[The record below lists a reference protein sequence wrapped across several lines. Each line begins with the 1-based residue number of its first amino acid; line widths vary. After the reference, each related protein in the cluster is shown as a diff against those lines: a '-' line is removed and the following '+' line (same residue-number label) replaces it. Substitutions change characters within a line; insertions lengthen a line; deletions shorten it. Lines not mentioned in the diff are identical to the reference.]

1 MSWQRSSPGWRQ
13 AAGASQDRTLR
24 RAAAPP
30 APPRRVDS
38 FITPDVWV
46 EPRIVVEVLADEI
59 TRSPRHTCGKS
70 GDRPGYALRFPRML
84 DGVRTDRAPEDAT
97 TEREILALSRMQR
110 RR

>member
-1 MSWQRSSPGWRQ
+1 VWKELR
-13 AAGASQDRTLR
+13 RTLDR
-24 RAAAPP
+24 YRAP

-38 FITPDVWV
+38 LITPHVWV

-70 GDRPGYALRFPRML
+70 GGAHGYALRFPRML

-97 TEREILALSRMQR
+97 TEREILDLHRLQR